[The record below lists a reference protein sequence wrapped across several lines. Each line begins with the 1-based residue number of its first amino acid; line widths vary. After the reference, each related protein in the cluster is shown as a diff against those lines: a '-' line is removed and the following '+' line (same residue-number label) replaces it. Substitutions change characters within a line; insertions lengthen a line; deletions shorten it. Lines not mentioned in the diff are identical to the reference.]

1 MFNKLLLHIMFDI
14 YKVNIMKTIIL
25 SVMLLGFITCGVAQ
39 NGEINIEQ
47 DANITRLLEVYK
59 ISNSKSNFYTIQV
72 GFGSYTKAEELKQKV
87 DIDFPDLKAKII
99 FDSPTYRVQIGQF
112 RSKLDA
118 ERKFKEVRIKY
129 PESLLLKP
137 EKTTK

>member
-1 MFNKLLLHIMFDI
+1 
-14 YKVNIMKTIIL
+14 MKTAIL
-25 SVMLLGFITCGVAQ
+25 SVVFLGFITFGVAQ
-39 NGEINIEQ
+39 NGKINIEQ
-47 DANITRLLEVYK
+47 DADITRLLEVYK
-59 ISNSKSNFYTIQV
+59 TSNSISNFYTIQV
-72 GFGSYTKAEELKQKV
+72 GFGSYSKAEQLKQEV
-87 DIDFPDLKAKII
+87 EIDFPDLKSKII

-112 RSKLDA
+112 KSKLDA

>member
-1 MFNKLLLHIMFDI
+1 MFDI

-72 GFGSYTKAEELKQKV
+72 GFGSYTKAEELKQQV